1 MLEWLRCDALQRM
14 SLLEATKQKWIDALA
29 FALCSGHPSTC
40 ARFLAA
46 QSV

>member
-1 MLEWLRCDALQRM
+1 MLEWLGCDALQRM
-14 SLLEATKQKWIDALA
+14 SLLEAAKQKWIDALTLS
-29 FALCSGHPSTC
+29 LCSGHPSTC